1 MFEADS
7 PSIVELPKTP
17 SKGGVLSFIEE
28 GSALPF
34 KVRRIYWIYDVDK
47 EVERGNHCHEF
58 SRQVLVCLR
67 GEVQVDIANLYEE
80 AFSFKLNHPAK
91 ALYLPPKH
99 WLKTKFSAGSILL
112 SATSHLFEEDNTI
125 TDYQQFLAMKQY

>member
-7 PSIVELPKTP
+7 PSIDELPKTP

-80 AFSFKLNHPAK
+80 AFSF
-91 ALYLPPKH
+91 
-99 WLKTKFSAGSILL
+99 
-112 SATSHLFEEDNTI
+112 
-125 TDYQQFLAMKQY
+125 